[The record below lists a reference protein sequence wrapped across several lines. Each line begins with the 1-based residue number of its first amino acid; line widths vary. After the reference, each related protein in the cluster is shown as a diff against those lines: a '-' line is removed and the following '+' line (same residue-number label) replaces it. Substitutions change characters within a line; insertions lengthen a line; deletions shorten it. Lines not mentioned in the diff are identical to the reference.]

1 MIAEAPAPAPAEP
14 ELVETGA
21 RIPVMPSRFPGE
33 AIQEIVTYTPGSL
46 LRWGITALAVTL
58 LILLLVSWL
67 VSYPELVRGRFT
79 VTTQTPPS
87 RLVAQVAGEVERLP
101 VRDGDHVRAGDPLV
115 VFRSATS
122 YDTVRELVRSLDAMD
137 LALRTGRE
145 IPEADP
151 ALPMGSLQ
159 DAYAEFL
166 QSLSDFREL
175 ETELRYFDE
184 KRVVIAEQLAA
195 QVRLGTT
202 LDHQQRLLADDMELA
217 RRELERRQ
225 RLNRNGLLALTEVET
240 AEKAFLQQ
248 RVAVETGQAAV
259 SRNRIEIAGY
269 RSAALELERQ
279 IGEVKRTR
287 YLDLRKAIQS
297 LRSAIASW
305 ENLYVIKAPYAGTVS
320 FFRELHPAQHVAA
333 YQPVVA
339 VLPHSMGFVARVK
352 LDQRNAGKVEEGQ
365 RVILRLDSYPYRQF
379 GTVTGRVASMSRLG
393 MTDDDKDQTIYLLD
407 VDLPAGLTTSYKVKL
422 DFRQEL
428 RGDADIVTAERRLLQ
443 RLFDQLRLTE

>member
-1 MIAEAPAPAPAEP
+1 MIAEAPAPEQ
-14 ELVETGA
+14 EVVETGS
-21 RIPVMPSRFPGE
+21 RIPVIPSRLPGE

-46 LRWGITALAVTL
+46 LRWGITALAITL
-58 LILLLVSWL
+58 LILLLVSWM

-101 VRDGDHVRAGDPLV
+101 FREGEHVAAGAPLV

-122 YDTVRELVRSLDAMD
+122 YDTVTQLVRSLDAMD
-137 LALRTGRE
+137 SALRAGKE
-145 IPEADP
+145 IPDADP

-175 ETELRYFDE
+175 ETEFRYFDE
-184 KRVVIAEQLAA
+184 KRVVIAEQLDA
-195 QVRLGTT
+195 QVRLGAT
-202 LDHQQRLLADDMELA
+202 LSQQQRLLSDDMELA
-217 RRELERRQ
+217 RRELERRR
-225 RLNRNGLLALTEVET
+225 RLNQNGLLALTDVET
-240 AEKAFLQQ
+240 AEKAYLQQ
-248 RVAVETGQAAV
+248 RVATETGQAAL

-269 RSAALELERQ
+269 RSAALELDRQ
-279 IGEVKRTR
+279 INEMKRKR
-287 YLDLRKAIQS
+287 FLDLRKAIQS
-297 LRSAIASW
+297 LRSAITSW

-320 FFRELHPAQHVAA
+320 FFRELHPTQHVAA
-333 YQPVVA
+333 HQPVVA
-339 VLPHSMGFVARVK
+339 VLPHSADFVARVK

-365 RVILRLDSYPYRQF
+365 RVILRFDSYPYRQF
-379 GTVTGRVASMSRLG
+379 GTVMGKVASMSRLG
-393 MTDDDKDQTIYLLD
+393 MTDDKEDQTIYLLD
-407 VDLPAGLTTSYKVKL
+407 VELPQGLITSYKVKL

>member
-1 MIAEAPAPAPAEP
+1 MIAEAPAPAPEP
-14 ELVETGA
+14 EVVETGR
-21 RIPVMPSRFPGE
+21 RIPVMPSRLPGE

-46 LRWGITALAVTL
+46 LRWGITALAMTL
-58 LILLLVSWL
+58 AILLLVSWL

-79 VTTQTPPS
+79 VTTHTPPS
-87 RLVAQVAGEVERLP
+87 RLVAQIAGEVERLP
-101 VRDGDHVRAGDPLV
+101 YRDGESVQAGAPLV
-115 VFRSATS
+115 VFRNTTS
-122 YDTVRELVRSLDAMD
+122 YDTVTRLVRTLDEMD
-137 LALRTGRE
+137 RALRTGQA
-145 IPEADP
+145 IPDADP

-175 ETELRYFDE
+175 ERELRYFDE
-184 KRVVIAEQLAA
+184 KRVVIAEQLNA
-195 QVRLGTT
+195 QLRLGDT
-202 LDHQQRLLADDMELA
+202 LGQQQRLLTEDMELA

-225 RLNRNGLLALTEVET
+225 RLNQSGLLAVTDVET

-248 RVAVETGQAAV
+248 RVAAETGEAAL
-259 SRNRIEIAGY
+259 SRNKIEIAGY
-269 RSAALELERQ
+269 RSAALELDRQ
-279 IGEVKRTR
+279 ISEVTRTR
-287 YLDLRKAIQS
+287 FLDLRNAIQS
-297 LRSAIASW
+297 LRSAITAW

-320 FFRELHPAQHVAA
+320 FFRELHPTQHVAA

-339 VLPHSMGFVARVK
+339 VLPQSAGFVARVK

-365 RVILRLDSYPYRQF
+365 RVILRFDSFPYRQF
-379 GTVTGRVASMSRLG
+379 GTVMGRVASMSRLG
-393 MTDDDKDQTIYLLD
+393 MTDDKEDQTIYLLD
-407 VDLPAGLTTSYKVKL
+407 VDLPQGLTTSYKVTL